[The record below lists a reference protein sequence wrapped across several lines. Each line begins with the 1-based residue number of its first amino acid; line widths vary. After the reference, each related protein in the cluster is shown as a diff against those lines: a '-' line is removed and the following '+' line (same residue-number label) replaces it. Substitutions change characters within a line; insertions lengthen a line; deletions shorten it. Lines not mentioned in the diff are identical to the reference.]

1 MRFLVIGGSGR
12 TGKLVINELLEK
24 GHKVTA
30 LVRKSAALEERSGL
44 DIVQGMRFL
53 PPHLTISTHWYIGT
67 PLDISD
73 VRKAVIQSI
82 PDVVIVTL
90 SALRETDSPFAKPI
104 SPPRMMADSSANVV
118 KVMKE
123 FEVQKMVVLQSFGT
137 GDSWANMPCAMRL
150 LMSKSNMIYSY
161 DDHNAAEKEVRD
173 SGVTFVFVRP
183 SRLVESEVTE
193 VKEWPN
199 NGKGVGLMGSASR
212 ISVARFL
219 VDAALDTKWDNTAPV
234 ITN

>member
-1 MRFLVIGGSGR
+1 
-12 TGKLVINELLEK
+12 
-24 GHKVTA
+24 
-30 LVRKSAALEERSGL
+30 
-44 DIVQGMRFL
+44 
-53 PPHLTISTHWYIGT
+53 
-67 PLDISD
+67 
-73 VRKAVIQSI
+73 
-82 PDVVIVTL
+82 
-90 SALRETDSPFAKPI
+90 
-104 SPPRMMADSSANVV
+104 
-118 KVMKE
+118 
-123 FEVQKMVVLQSFGT
+123 
-137 GDSWANMPCAMRL
+137 
-150 LMSKSNMIYSY
+150 MSKSNMIYSY